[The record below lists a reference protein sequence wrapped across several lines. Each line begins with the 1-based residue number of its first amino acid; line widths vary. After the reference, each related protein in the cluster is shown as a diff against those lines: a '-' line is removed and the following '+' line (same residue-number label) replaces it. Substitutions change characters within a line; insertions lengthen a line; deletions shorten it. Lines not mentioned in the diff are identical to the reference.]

1 MISKLLK
8 IGAKRQREY
17 VRWFLGIAGAGLL
30 ICAFCMAVYA
40 GKVIIYQRTV
50 RGFTYSEP
58 ELRDVADGIYVGECS
73 VDFISVKVQVS
84 VKNGK
89 LDDIRLLEHRNE
101 RGAQAEKIL
110 DDMLLEQRIDVEAV
124 AGATNSS
131 KVIKKAVE
139 NALAKPERLPQ

>member
-1 MISKLLK
+1 MISKWLK
-8 IGAKRQREY
+8 SGTRMQREH
-17 VRWFLGIAGAGLL
+17 VRRLLGIAGAGLL
-30 ICAFCMAVYA
+30 ICALCTAIYV
-40 GKVIIYQRTV
+40 GKVVIYQRTV

-58 ELRDVADGIYVGECS
+58 ELRNVADGTYVGECG
-73 VDFISVKVQVS
+73 VDFISAKVQVS

-89 LDDIRLLEHRNE
+89 LNDIRLLEHRNE

-110 DDMLLEQRIDVEAV
+110 DDMILEQRIDVDTV